1 MRKEE
6 RWKKVYAYLA
16 EEKVLLLLSLV
27 LVFSF
32 FGGSLYV
39 QHVNDTNYE
48 RCIYS
53 ARNTVL
59 EGFAKNNLVV
69 NTSEPDFGPEF
80 TLMETDSFGVFL
92 NKCNLMN
99 ASCVYDSGRH
109 SFYVMLPKYHQI
121 WEYGI
126 MIRKTRESPNP
137 FFDYVWVNSIQG

>member
-1 MRKEE
+1 MRKED
-6 RWKKVYAYLA
+6 RWKEVYDYLA
-16 EEKVLLLLSLV
+16 EEKALLLLSLV

-39 QHVNDTNYE
+39 QRVNDTNYE
-48 RCIYS
+48 RCLDS

-59 EGFAKNNLVV
+59 EGFVKNNLVV
-69 NTSEPDFGPEF
+69 NTGEPDFGPEF

-109 SFYVMLPKYHQI
+109 SFYVMLPRYHQI

-126 MIRKTRESPNP
+126 KIRKTRESPNP
-137 FFDYVWVNSIQG
+137 FFEYVWVNSIQG